1 MKLLFSFIITGFLL
15 LTNFNSIA
23 AWNEPCTSNNGV
35 YVVPHSAA
43 GYTDNNCQI
52 EPDLY
57 AVTIYE
63 LGLCTAYP
71 SPPTSTS
78 AFDSSSVCTPVFT
91 NSTGAFT
98 VIVKNISTVLAGT
111 IVRPPNGNYP
121 YAYAR
126 IGTDFVLRSNFELSS
141 PSNAYD
147 IDTQSGEDNTAGAV
161 GKYCATKT
169 ATVPNEG
176 HSHLDGIDSTICG
189 STPPTAGLLTQV
201 LRDFNGATN
210 GLATAWPTSGT
221 SISGTDD
228 YWISDAAGYS
238 QAYLEKENGLLPTAH
253 AQVQYIVSTQKF
265 KTPVVITENSS
276 SIDMKFNVSEG
287 MDIDLD
293 DTRDNDLNAR
303 LGPFS
308 ILMTVQ

>member
-161 GKYCATKT
+161 GRYCATKT

-189 STPPTAGLLTQV
+189 STPPTAGVLTIV
-201 LRDFNGATN
+201 LRDFNGVDP
-210 GLATAWPTSGT
+210 GLATAWPTSGI

-228 YWISDAAGYS
+228 YWVSDASGYS
-238 QAYLEKENGLLPTAH
+238 QAYLIKSNGLLPTTH
-253 AQVQYIVSTQKF
+253 AEVQSIMSTAKF
-265 KTPVVITENSS
+265 TTPVVINESSS
-276 SIDMKFNVSEG
+276 SIDMKFNIAEG

-293 DTRDNDLNAR
+293 DTRDYDLNAR
-303 LGPFS
+303 IGAFS